1 MDDLVQVLTRFHRA
15 FGPSLSG
22 PQVSVPD
29 VGARKTLEEA
39 RGGAG
44 NLRFRDLTRL
54 VESLGFRLARVNGSH
69 HVFTHPGL
77 AELVNLQEVDGKC
90 KPYQVSKC

>member
-1 MDDLVQVLTRFHRA
+1 
-15 FGPSLSG
+15 
-22 PQVSVPD
+22 

-39 RGGAG
+39 RAGAG

-54 VESLGFRLARVNGSH
+54 IESLGFRLARVNGSH

-90 KPYQVSKC
+90 KPYQVRQVLRLVDRYNLKLGDES